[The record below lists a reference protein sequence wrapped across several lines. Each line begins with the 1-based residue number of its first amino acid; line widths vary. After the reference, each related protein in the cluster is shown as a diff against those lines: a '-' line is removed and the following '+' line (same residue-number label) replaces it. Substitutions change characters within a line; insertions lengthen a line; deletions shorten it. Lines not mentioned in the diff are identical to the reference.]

1 MAIVFPE
8 SFTQFLVRHTP
19 LSRAETEILK
29 PFLDVVCLGADDYFL
44 QAGSPVRKMAF
55 LLSGVLRRFVF
66 DEQGNRI
73 VLQLIDENHFV
84 ADSEGFYQRTVSASY
99 VQAVTSCRL
108 LVIPLSEIDR
118 IRLLH
123 PKFQIAIYLIG
134 QKQLL
139 ERIQNDEF
147 LRIGTSS
154 DQYHHFITHFP
165 ELARRVPLQDIA
177 SYLRI
182 SPSSLSRIRRI
193 KK

>member
-1 MAIVFPE
+1 MAIAFPE
-8 SFTQFLVRHTP
+8 SFTRFLASCTP

-29 PFLDVVCLGADDYFL
+29 PFLDAVCLAPDDYFL

-55 LLSGVLRRFVF
+55 VCSGVLRRFIF

-84 ADSEGFYQRTVSASY
+84 ADIEGFYQRTASASY
-99 VQAVTSCRL
+99 VQAVTSCHL
-108 LVIPLSEIDR
+108 LLLPLSEIDR
-118 IRLLH
+118 LRQLH
-123 PKFQIAIYLIG
+123 PSLQTAIYLIG

-139 ERIQNDEF
+139 ERIRNEEF
-147 LRIGTSS
+147 LRRGSS
-154 DQYHHFITHFP
+154 SEQYQRFITHFP